1 MKCKQRVNKN
11 KIMFKIK
18 RSMFTELINKKWNY
32 MFLTV
37 IAVLAVAAMATLI
50 STRTISQAES
60 KANNNEN
67 EQVITGRYTQYNETT
82 MRFIN

>member
-1 MKCKQRVNKN
+1 
-11 KIMFKIK
+11 
-18 RSMFTELINKKWNY
+18 MFTELINKKWNY

-60 KANNNEN
+60 KANNEN
-67 EQVITGRYTQYNETT
+67 GQVITGRYTQYNETT